1 MAAEGGN
8 RRQASTWPPFFV
20 APRVGL
26 VASLSS
32 SDYTLVLCL
41 PTNDLQRGDGP
52 TSSSW
57 PFTTRPIRSQRTNC
71 MDSHHR
77 LAELGSRRGEHRRG
91 VCEKGWTRVRSLP

>member
-71 MDSHHR
+71 MDSRHR
-77 LAELGSRRGEHRRG
+77 LAELGSRSWR
-91 VCEKGWTRVRSLP
+91 VCDVSPYSSFFGN